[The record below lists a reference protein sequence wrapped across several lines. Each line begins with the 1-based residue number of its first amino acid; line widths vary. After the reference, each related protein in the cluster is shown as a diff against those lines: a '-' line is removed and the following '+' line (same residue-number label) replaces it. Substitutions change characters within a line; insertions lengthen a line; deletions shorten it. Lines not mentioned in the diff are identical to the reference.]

1 MVIPSITCEDTMTLM
16 QVLRRAVETAKKNI
30 LNNLDLAAEQIGTV
44 NPFGDKT
51 LLLDQQAEDIIVEV
65 LRESGMQFD
74 IMTEE
79 QGVIKTEA
87 NPEFLAIVDP
97 IDGSANL
104 ERGIPLCSIGI
115 SVIPFSNTMTTDDVT
130 LSIIDSIFT
139 DETYV
144 ATKGQ
149 GVRKNGKSVRPREST
164 SIENAIISYDTK
176 RKWEGH
182 FAEASSRT
190 LTSVYDMR
198 RSASN
203 LLDLC
208 WTAAGSLDAMVDLRD
223 MLPIVHVCGTHMVL
237 EAGGVVLDKNGSHF
251 TVPIDMDSKMS
262 FVAASTNELAK
273 EILTAFKGVT
283 S

>member
-16 QVLRRAVETAKKNI
+16 QVLRRAVETAKKNV

>member
-16 QVLRRAVETAKKNI
+16 QVLRRAVETAKKNV

-51 LLLDQQAEDIIVEV
+51 LLLDQRAEDIIVEV

-79 QGVIKTEA
+79 QGVIKAEA

-149 GVRKNGKSVRPREST
+149 GVRKNGKSVRPREGT

-273 EILTAFKGVT
+273 EILIAFKGVT

>member
-1 MVIPSITCEDTMTLM
+1 MTLM
-16 QVLRRAVETAKKNI
+16 QVLRGAVEAAKRNV
-30 LNNLDLAAEQIGTV
+30 LNNLDLATEQTGTL
-44 NPFGDKT
+44 NPFGDRT
-51 LLLDQQAEDIIVEV
+51 LLLDQRAEDIIVGV

-74 IMTEE
+74 ILTEE
-79 QGVIKTEA
+79 RGVIKAER

-104 ERGIPLCSIGI
+104 EREIPLCSIGI
-115 SVIPFSNTMTTDDVT
+115 SAIPFSDTMTTDDVT

-144 ATKGQ
+144 ATKSQ
-149 GVRKNGKSVRPREST
+149 GVKKNGKSVRPRKST

-176 RKWEGH
+176 RKWEGQ
-182 FAEASSRT
+182 FAEASCRT

-251 TVPIDMDSKMS
+251 TVPIDMNAKMS
-262 FVAASTNELAK
+262 FVAASTDELAK
-273 EILTAFKGVT
+273 EILSAFKGVT
-283 S
+283 F

>member
-1 MVIPSITCEDTMTLM
+1 MTLM
-16 QVLRRAVETAKKNI
+16 QVLRGAVEAAKKNV
-30 LNNLDLAAEQIGTV
+30 LNNLDLAAEQTGTL
-44 NPFGDKT
+44 NPFGDRT
-51 LLLDQQAEDIIVEV
+51 LLLDQRAEDIIVRV

-79 QGVIKTEA
+79 RGVIKAEGG
-87 NPEFLAIVDP
+87 PEFLAIVDP

-104 ERGIPLCSIGI
+104 EREIPLCSIGI
-115 SVIPFSNTMTTDDVT
+115 SAIPFSDTMTTDDVT

-144 ATKGQ
+144 ATKSQ
-149 GVRKNGKSVRPREST
+149 GVKKNGKSVRPRKGT
-164 SIENAIISYDTK
+164 PIENAIISYDTK
-176 RKWEGH
+176 RKWEGQ
-182 FAEASSRT
+182 FAEASCRT

-223 MLPIVHVCGTHMVL
+223 ILPIVHVCGTHMVL

-251 TVPIDMDSKMS
+251 TVPIDLNAKMS
-262 FVAASTNELAK
+262 FIAASTNELAK
-273 EILTAFKGVT
+273 EILSAFKGVT
-283 S
+283 F

>member
-1 MVIPSITCEDTMTLM
+1 MLIPSKTREDTMTLM
-16 QVLRRAVETAKKNI
+16 QVLRRAVETAKKNV
-30 LNNLDLAAEQIGTV
+30 LDNLDLAAEQIGTV

-51 LLLDQQAEDIIVEV
+51 LLLDQRAEDIIVKV

-79 QGVIKTEA
+79 QGVIKAEGT
-87 NPEFLAIVDP
+87 PEFLAIVDP

-104 ERGIPLCSIGI
+104 EREIPLCSIGI
-115 SVIPFSNTMTTDDVT
+115 SVIPFSNTMTTDEVT

-149 GVRKNGKSVRPREST
+149 GVRKNGKSVRPREGT
-164 SIENAIISYDTK
+164 SLENAIISYDTK
-176 RKWEGH
+176 RKWEGQ
-182 FAEASSRT
+182 FAEASCRT

-237 EAGGVVLDKNGSHF
+237 EAGGVVLNKNGSHF
-251 TVPIDMDSKMS
+251 TVPIDMNSKMS
-262 FVAASTNELAK
+262 FVAASTSELAK

-283 S
+283 F

>member
-1 MVIPSITCEDTMTLM
+1 MVIPSKTREDTMTLM
-16 QVLRRAVETAKKNI
+16 QILGRAVETAKKNV

-51 LLLDQQAEDIIVEV
+51 LLLDQRAEDIIVEV

-79 QGVIKTEA
+79 QGVIKAEG

-104 ERGIPLCSIGI
+104 EREIPLCSIGI
-115 SVIPFSNTMTTDDVT
+115 SVIPFSDTMTTDDVI
-130 LSIIDSIFT
+130 LSIIDSLFT

-149 GVRKNGKSVRPREST
+149 GVRKNGKIVRPRDGT

-176 RKWEGH
+176 RKWEGQ
-182 FAEASSRT
+182 FAEASCRT

-251 TVPIDMDSKMS
+251 VVPIDMDSKMS

-273 EILTAFKGVT
+273 EILTVFTGVT
-283 S
+283 F

>member
-1 MVIPSITCEDTMTLM
+1 MVIPSKTREDTMTLM
-16 QVLRRAVETAKKNI
+16 QVLRRAVEAAKRNI
-30 LNNLDLAAEQIGTV
+30 LDNLDLVTEQTGTL
-44 NPFGDKT
+44 NPFGDRT
-51 LLLDQQAEDIIVEV
+51 LLLDQRAEDIIVRV

-79 QGVIKTEA
+79 QGVIKAEG

-104 ERGIPLCSIGI
+104 EREIPLCSIGI
-115 SVIPFSNTMTTDDVT
+115 SAIPFSDIMTTDDVT

-149 GVRKNGKSVRPREST
+149 GVKKNGKGVRPRKGAP
-164 SIENAIISYDTK
+164 IENAIISYDTK
-176 RKWEGH
+176 RKWEGQ

-190 LTSVYDMR
+190 LTAVYDMR

-223 MLPIVHVCGTHMVL
+223 MLPIVHVSGTHMVL

-251 TVPIDMDSKMS
+251 IVPIDMNARMS

-273 EILTAFKGVT
+273 EILTAFIGVT
-283 S
+283 F

>member
-1 MVIPSITCEDTMTLM
+1 MVILSKMREDTMTLM
-16 QVLRRAVETAKKNI
+16 QVLKGAVEAAKKNV
-30 LNNLDLAAEQIGTV
+30 LDNLDLAAEQTGTL

-51 LLLDQQAEDIIVEV
+51 LLLDQRAEDIIVRV
-65 LRESGMQFD
+65 LQESGMQFD
-74 IMTEE
+74 FMTEE
-79 QGVIKTEA
+79 RGVIKAER

-104 ERGIPLCSIGI
+104 EREIPLCSIGI
-115 SVIPFSNTMTTDDVT
+115 SAIPFSDIMTTDDVT

-144 ATKGQ
+144 ATKSQ
-149 GVRKNGKSVRPREST
+149 GVKKNGKSVRPRKGT
-164 SIENAIISYDTK
+164 PIENAIISYDTK
-176 RKWEGH
+176 RKWEGQ
-182 FAEASSRT
+182 FADASCRT

-208 WTAAGSLDAMVDLRD
+208 WTATGSLDAMVDLRD

-237 EAGGVVLDKNGSHF
+237 EAGGVVLNKNGSHF
-251 TVPIDMDSKMS
+251 TVPIDMNAKMS
-262 FVAASTNELAK
+262 FVAASTDELAK
-273 EILTAFKGVT
+273 QILSAFKGVT
-283 S
+283 L

>member
-1 MVIPSITCEDTMTLM
+1 MTLV
-16 QVLRRAVETAKKNI
+16 QVLRGAVEAAKRNV
-30 LNNLDLAAEQIGTV
+30 LDNLDLAAEQTGTL
-44 NPFGDKT
+44 NPFGDRT
-51 LLLDQQAEDIIVEV
+51 LLLDQQAEDIIVRA

-74 IMTEE
+74 ILTEE
-79 QGVIKTEA
+79 RGVIKAEG

-104 ERGIPLCSIGI
+104 EREIPLCSIGV
-115 SVIPFSNTMTTDDVT
+115 SVIPVSDTMTTDDVT

-139 DETYV
+139 NEIYV
-144 ATKGQ
+144 ATKNQ
-149 GVRKNGKSVRPREST
+149 GVRKNGKSVRPREGT

-176 RKWEGH
+176 RKWEGQ
-182 FAEASSRT
+182 FAEASCRT

-251 TVPIDMDSKMS
+251 AVPIDMDSKMS
-262 FVAASTNELAK
+262 FVAASTDELAK
-273 EILTAFKGVT
+273 EILTAFTGVT
-283 S
+283 F

>member
-1 MVIPSITCEDTMTLM
+1 MVIPSKTSEDTMTLV
-16 QVLRRAVETAKKNI
+16 QVLGRAVETAKKNV

-51 LLLDQQAEDIIVEV
+51 LLLDQRAEDIIVEV

-79 QGVIKTEA
+79 RGVIKSEGT
-87 NPEFLAIVDP
+87 PEFLAIVDP

-104 ERGIPLCSIGI
+104 EREIPLCSIGI
-115 SVIPFSNTMTTDDVT
+115 SVIPFSDTMTTDDVA

-149 GVRKNGKSVRPREST
+149 GVRKNGKIVQPREGT

-176 RKWEGH
+176 RKWEGQ
-182 FAEASSRT
+182 FAEASCRT

-251 TVPIDMDSKMS
+251 AVPIDMDSKMS

-273 EILTAFKGVT
+273 EILAAFTGVT
-283 S
+283 F